1 MREQER
7 KRRTRYGQPVRRAH
21 QGRYH
26 IIKLDNGSAFG
37 IAFSFFEL
45 PENASSDIPF
55 TGESE
60 EELDSP
66 IPEEDAPDSD
76 FKEDDADEE

>member
-1 MREQER
+1 MNI
-7 KRRTRYGQPVRRAH
+7 H
-21 QGRYH
+21 
-26 IIKLDNGSAFG
+26 NGSAFG

-76 FKEDDADEE
+76 FKADDADQE